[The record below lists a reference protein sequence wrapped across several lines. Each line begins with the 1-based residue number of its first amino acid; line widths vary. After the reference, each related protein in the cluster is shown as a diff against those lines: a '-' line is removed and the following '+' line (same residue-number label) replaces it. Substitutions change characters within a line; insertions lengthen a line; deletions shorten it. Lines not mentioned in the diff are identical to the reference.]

1 MRILLLGDTHFGAR
15 NDSPIFHDYFEK
27 FYSEFFFPYIKNNQV
42 DHIIQLGDVFD
53 RRKYINFNSLHRARQ
68 YFFEPLV
75 ATKLPVDFLVG
86 NHDTFYRNT
95 SDVNSLHLLLKE
107 YKFNLRSAPCEIGID
122 GVTFLLV
129 PWINAENEAQFI
141 EAMKLTKAHFAI
153 GHFEIQG
160 FEMYKGSVNEQGLTA
175 DVFDKFEAVFS
186 GHFHHKSSQKNIH
199 YLGTP
204 YEMTWSD
211 FDDPRGFHIFDTET
225 RELTFIESPHKMFF
239 KTWYND
245 AGKTMEEATGEDY
258 TKYKDKIVKMIVQ
271 TKTNP
276 FWFDLVI
283 DKLEKAGVADLQ
295 VVDDHLNLN
304 LEDDDDIVNEAED
317 TLTILDKYIQQSN
330 FQVDRDR
337 LNTLIKDLYNEALTV
352 E

>member
-1 MRILLLGDTHFGAR
+1 MKVLLLGDTHFGAR
-15 NDSPIFHDYFEK
+15 NDSPLFHDYFEK
-27 FYSEFFFPYIKNNQV
+27 FYTEFFFPYIKNNQV

-53 RRKYINFNSLHRARQ
+53 RRKYINFNSLHRARK
-68 YFFEPLV
+68 YFFNPLA

-107 YKFNLRSAPCEIGID
+107 YNFNLRSVPCEVNIG
-122 GVTFLLV
+122 GVIFLLV
-129 PWINAENEAQFI
+129 PWINTENEPQFM
-141 EAMKLTKAHFAI
+141 EAMKFTKAHFAI

-160 FEMYKGSVNEQGLTA
+160 FEMYKGSFNDQGLTT
-175 DVFDKFEAVFS
+175 DIFDKFEAVFS

-211 FDDPRGFHIFDTET
+211 FDDPRGFHIFDTST
-225 RELTFIESPHKMFF
+225 RELMFIESPHKMFF

-258 TKYKDKIVKMIVQ
+258 SKYKDKIVKMIVQ
-271 TKTNP
+271 SKTNP

-304 LEDDDDIVNEAED
+304 LEDDADIVNEAED
-317 TLTILDKYIQQSN
+317 TLTILNKYVQQSD

-337 LNTLIKDLYNEALTV
+337 LNALIKDLYNEALTV